1 MAAGRSMFFNAERD
15 HRCRAALERDL
26 ALTVQD
32 PVRRAR
38 HLRRA
43 ALLDACT
50 LRSADAY
57 LVIGEAGVRNLG

>member
-32 PVRRAR
+32 PARRTR

-43 ALLDACT
+43 ALHDACVR
-50 LRSADAY
+50 RSADAY
-57 LVIGEAGVRNLG
+57 LAIGESGVCGSG